1 MTDETLPQKLAT
13 IMSIDVAGYSER
25 TEADQARTVSEVAAL
40 RTRIEAMA
48 AREHGR
54 VFNTAGDGFMLEFP
68 SAANALGLADTLC
81 AEPLPLRMGVHLGDV
96 FVTPNGDLLGHGVNI
111 AARLQ
116 QQAEPRSALISVD
129 VRRALRGPFAEKLRP
144 KGLLK
149 LDKMAETIEAFALEP
164 HHGEPTAKAKEPLL
178 AVLPFDNHAGDAEAL
193 YFSDGVSEEIL
204 EAVARVPGL
213 KVIGRTSAFSFRG
226 ERKSEAAH
234 LLHATHILDGS
245 VRRVASRMRVHA
257 QLTEGESGTLLWGD
271 KYDCDIADA
280 FNVQDTIAAQVA
292 VALQQ
297 ALPRHKRAN
306 PRIDHIAYELYL
318 RARPMVKEL
327 AEDDARQAEPL
338 LQQAIARAPD
348 FAQAWAALAM
358 ARSLL
363 LPRDA
368 DAVGQPAH
376 DAALAAANRALA
388 LDPDCADALVALAVL
403 KPAFSEHADKLQ
415 LCANAV
421 TLAPT
426 DPLVAAA
433 CDGALISVG
442 RVREAMQHLEA
453 AARLD
458 PLSPLFVSS
467 HAFHLRTIGRTD
479 EALAAI
485 EDAFGRFPDAAWVW
499 IRRWT
504 IFFMSG
510 RRDEAMRMCEEGARL
525 PAGVSPGDTAVLRLA
540 HAIFAMPKAQRE
552 QTLRA
557 LLERDGPLVLQI
569 CAFAAEAECVD
580 LAYDMIF
587 DALDKGRRISGQA
600 YGGRGIG
607 RAFRLSA
614 LFSFVGAA
622 LRRDPRFATLCARVG
637 LADYW
642 CQSQNWPDCVD
653 EVEGIYD
660 FRAACEGASPQQA
673 EAQAL
678 RAS

>member
-1 MTDETLPQKLAT
+1 MADETLPQKLAT

-25 TEADQARTVSEVAAL
+25 TEADQARTVSAVAAL
-40 RTRIEAMA
+40 RTRIEGLAS
-48 AREHGR
+48 REHGR

-68 SAANALGLADTLC
+68 SAANAVTLADALC
-81 AEPLPLRMGVHLGDV
+81 CGEETLPLRIGVHLGDV
-96 FVTPNGDLLGHGVNI
+96 FVTANGDLLGHGVNI

-116 QQAEPRSALISVD
+116 QLAEPRSALVSVD
-129 VRRALRGPFAEKLRP
+129 VRRALRGPICEKLRP

-149 LDKMAETIEAFALEP
+149 LDKMAETIEAFALLP
-164 HHGEPTAKAKEPLL
+164 RHGEAETKAKEPLV
-178 AVLPFDNHAGDAEAL
+178 AVLPFDNSASDPESL
-193 YFSDGVSEEIL
+193 FFSDGVSDEIL

-213 KVIGRTSAFSFRG
+213 KVIGRTSAFHFRG

-234 LLHATHILDGS
+234 ALHASHVLDGS
-245 VRRVASRMRVHA
+245 VRRSGSRMRVHA
-257 QLTEGESGTLLWGD
+257 QLIDAESGFLLWGE

-280 FNVQDTIAAQVA
+280 FTVQDTIAAQVA

-297 ALPRHKRAN
+297 ALPKQKR
-306 PRIDHIAYELYL
+306 PTPKIDHVAYELYL

-327 AEDDARQAEPL
+327 AEDDARQAELL
-338 LQQAIARAPD
+338 LQQVIARAPD

-363 LPRDA
+363 LSRDA
-368 DAVGQPAH
+368 DSAGQPAH
-376 DAALAAANRALA
+376 EAALAAANRALS

-403 KPAFSEHADKLQ
+403 KPAFSEHGDKVQ
-415 LCANAV
+415 LCLDAV
-421 TLAPT
+421 QRAPH

-442 RVREAMQHLEA
+442 RVREAMKHLEA

-467 HAFHLRTIGRTD
+467 HAFHLRTVGQT
-479 EALAAI
+479 EAAI
-485 EDAFGRFPDAAWVW
+485 AAIDDAYKRFPDAAWVW

-510 RRDEAMRMCEEGARL
+510 RREEAMRMCDEGAHL
-525 PAGVSPGDTAVLRLA
+525 PAGVIKNDIAPLRLA
-540 HAIFAMPKAQRE
+540 HAIFAMPRAQRE
-552 QTLRA
+552 QALRA
-557 LLERDGPLVLQI
+557 VLEREGPLVLQI

-580 LAYDMIF
+580 LAYEMIF
-587 DALDKGRRISGQA
+587 RAIDSGRAISGQA

-607 RAFRLSA
+607 RAFRLSG
-614 LFSFVGAA
+614 LFSFVGAT
-622 LRRDPRFATLCARVG
+622 LRKDPRFADLCARLG

-653 EVEGIYD
+653 EVKGLYD
-660 FRAACEGASPQQA
+660 FRAACEKASPHFV
-673 EAQAL
+673 
-678 RAS
+678 SN

>member
-1 MTDETLPQKLAT
+1 MPDETLPQKLAT

-40 RTRIEAMA
+40 RTKIEEMA
-48 AREHGR
+48 AQEHGR

-68 SAANALGLADTLC
+68 SAANALALADALC
-81 AEPLPLRMGVHLGDV
+81 GAEALPLRIGVHLGDV
-96 FVTPNGDLLGHGVNI
+96 FVTANGDLLGHGVNI

-116 QQAEPRSALISVD
+116 QRAEPRSALISID
-129 VRRALRGPFAEKLRP
+129 VRRALRGPISEKLRP

-149 LDKMAETIEAFALEP
+149 LDKMAETIEAFALAP
-164 HHGEPTAKAKEPLL
+164 HRGEISAQTKEPLL
-178 AVLPFDNHAGDAEAL
+178 AVLPFDNHAGGPEAL

-204 EAVARVPGL
+204 EAVSRVPGL

-226 ERKSEAAH
+226 ERKAEAAQS
-234 LLHATHILDGS
+234 LHATHVLDGS
-245 VRRVASRMRVHA
+245 VRRVGTRMRVHA
-257 QLTEGESGTLLWGD
+257 ELTEGESGTLLWGE
-271 KYDCDIADA
+271 KYDCDIAEA
-280 FNVQDTIAAQVA
+280 FSVQDTIAAQVA

-297 ALPRHKRAN
+297 ALPRHMRPS
-306 PRIDHIAYELYL
+306 PRVDHVAYELYL

-363 LPRDA
+363 LPRDS
-368 DAVGQPAH
+368 DAIGQPAH

-403 KPAFSEHADKLQ
+403 KPAFSAHGEKLQ
-415 LCANAV
+415 LCENAV
-421 TLAPT
+421 ALAPN

-442 RVREAMQHLEA
+442 RVGDAMQHLEA

-467 HAFHLRTIGRTD
+467 HAFHLRTVGKTNAAID
-479 EALAAI
+479 AI
-485 EDAFGRFPDAAWVW
+485 EDAFERFPDAAWVW

-510 RRDEAMRMCEEGARL
+510 RRDDASKMCADGVRL
-525 PAGVSPGDTAVLRLA
+525 PTGVSPGDAAVLRLA
-540 HAIFAMPKAQRE
+540 HAIFAMPDAQRE
-552 QTLRA
+552 QALRVI
-557 LLERDGPLVLQI
+557 LEREGPLVLQT
-569 CAFAAEAECVD
+569 CAFAAEAGSVD
-580 LAYDMIF
+580 LAYDVIF
-587 DALDKGRRISGQA
+587 KALDSGRAISGQT

-607 RAFRLSA
+607 RAFRLSG

-622 LRRDPRFATLCARVG
+622 LRRDRRFATLCGRVG

-642 CQSQNWPDCVD
+642 RQSENWPDCVS
-653 EVEGIYD
+653 EVKGIYD
-660 FRAACEGASPQQA
+660 FRAACESESVAH
-673 EAQAL
+673 
-678 RAS
+678 

>member
-1 MTDETLPQKLAT
+1 MADETLPQKLAT

-25 TEADQARTVSEVAAL
+25 TEADQVRTVSAVAAL
-40 RTRIEAMA
+40 RTKIEGLAV
-48 AREHGR
+48 REHGR

-68 SAANALGLADTLC
+68 SAANAVALADSLC
-81 AEPLPLRMGVHLGDV
+81 CDEALPLRIGVHLGDV
-96 FVTPNGDLLGHGVNI
+96 FITTNGDLLGHGVNI

-116 QQAEPRSALISVD
+116 QQAEPRSALISID
-129 VRRALRGPFAEKLRP
+129 VRRALRGPISEKLRP

-149 LDKMAETIEAFALEP
+149 LDKMAETIEVFALEP
-164 HHGEPTAKAKEPLL
+164 HHGEGEVKAKEPLL
-178 AVLPFDNHAGDAEAL
+178 AVLPFDNNAGDAEAVF
-193 YFSDGVSEEIL
+193 FSDGVTDEIL

-213 KVIGRTSAFSFRG
+213 KVIGRTSAFQFRG
-226 ERKSEAAH
+226 ERKAEAART
-234 LLHATHILDGS
+234 LHATHVLDGS
-245 VRRVASRMRVHA
+245 VRRAGTRMRIHA
-257 QLTEGESGTLLWGD
+257 QLTEAESGTLLWGE
-271 KYDCDIADA
+271 KYDSDIADA
-280 FNVQDTIAAQVA
+280 FAIQDTIASQVA

-297 ALPRHKRAN
+297 ALPKHKRGT
-306 PRIDHIAYELYL
+306 PKKIDHVAYELYL
-318 RARPMVKEL
+318 RARPMIKEL

-338 LQQAIARAPD
+338 LSQAIARAPE

-358 ARSLL
+358 ARSVL

-368 DAVGQPAH
+368 DSAGQPAH
-376 DAALAAANRALA
+376 DAALAAANRALS

-403 KPAFSEHADKLQ
+403 KPAFSEHGDKVQ
-415 LCANAV
+415 LCKDAV
-421 TLAPT
+421 QLAPN

-467 HAFHLRTIGRTD
+467 HAFHLRTIGHTD
-479 EALAAI
+479 EAIRAI
-485 EDAFGRFPDAAWVW
+485 DDAYARFPDAAWVW
-499 IRRWT
+499 VRRWT
-504 IFFMSG
+504 IYFMSG
-510 RRDEAMRMCEEGARL
+510 RRDEAMRMFDDGVHL
-525 PAGVSPGDTAVLRLA
+525 PTGVSRGETGTLRMA
-540 HAIFAMPKAQRE
+540 HAVFAMPLAQRE

-557 LLERDGPLVLQI
+557 LLDNNSPLVLQI

-580 LAYDMIF
+580 LAYDVMFKAIETN
-587 DALDKGRRISGQA
+587 RPISGSM

-607 RAFRLSA
+607 RSFRLSG

-622 LRRDPRFATLCARVG
+622 LRRDPRFAKLCARLG

-653 EVEGIYD
+653 EVKGIYD
-660 FRAACEGASPQQA
+660 FRAACENATPH
-673 EAQAL
+673 
-678 RAS
+678 